1 MPAYL
6 VADVE
11 VTDRDLYDEYRK
23 GVAATVAAYGG
34 RFLVRGGATRTLEG
48 DWSPQRAVVLEF
60 PDAAAL
66 QRWYDS
72 PEYAPL
78 LALRKRAARST
89 LVVMDGV
96 AP

>member
-11 VTDRDLYDEYRK
+11 VIDRDLYDEYRK
-23 GVAATVAAYGG
+23 GVPATVAAFGG
-34 RFLVRGGATRTLEG
+34 RFLVRGGATQTLEG
-48 DWSPQRAVVLEF
+48 DWSPKRAVVLEF
-60 PDAAAL
+60 PDVAAL
-66 QRWYDS
+66 RRWYDS

-78 LALRKRAARST
+78 LALRKRAARSS

>member
-6 VADVE
+6 VADIE
-11 VTDRDLYDEYRK
+11 VIDRDLYDEYRK
-23 GVAATVAAYGG
+23 GVPATVAAYGG
-34 RFLVRGGATRTLEG
+34 RFLVRGGPTQTLEG
-48 DWSPQRAVVLEF
+48 DWSPKRAVVLEF

-66 QRWYDS
+66 KRWYDS

-89 LVVMDGV
+89 VVAMDGFT
-96 AP
+96 P

>member
-1 MPAYL
+1 MPAY
-6 VADVE
+6 VIASIE
-11 VTDRDLYDEYRK
+11 VTDPVLYEDYRRQ
-23 GVAATVAAYGG
+23 VAATIAAHGG

-48 DWSPQRAVVLEF
+48 DWAPKRAVVLEF

>member
-1 MPAYL
+1 MP
-6 VADVE
+6 
-11 VTDRDLYDEYRK
+11 
-23 GVAATVAAYGG
+23 ATVAAYGG
-34 RFLVRGGATRTLEG
+34 RFLVRGGATQTLEG
-48 DWSPQRAVVLEF
+48 DWSPKRAVVIEF

-66 QRWYDS
+66 RRWYDS

-89 LVVMDGV
+89 LVAMEGA